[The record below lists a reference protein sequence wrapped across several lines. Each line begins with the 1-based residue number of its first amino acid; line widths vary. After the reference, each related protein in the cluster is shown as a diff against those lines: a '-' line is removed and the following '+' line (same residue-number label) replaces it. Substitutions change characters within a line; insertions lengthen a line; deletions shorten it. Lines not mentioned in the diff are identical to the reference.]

1 MGRHKKGGKPR
12 KKIDRTKPVTEQ
24 WHQYNEARASRYSEP
39 TLTTPP
45 VTRRSAL
52 LFDPENILD
61 IVDDIL
67 DAPTAFDERIQR
79 NVVGTSAASSKAA
92 AKMPE
97 PGSSD
102 DESDGS
108 QSRSPSP
115 RYDNRKKN
123 PSPSSRERDARYRDD
138 RSRSPSR
145 ERGQDDR
152 DRKQS
157 SSRPAG
163 GQKNDQS
170 AIDLISNDGSDRE
183 RERRG
188 RRHGRDGRDRGERS
202 LSPDNRRSS
211 KDMRDTKEERRATE
225 DPAHALEAA
234 RHAKQVSNTRQQ
246 IADLKAQVTDG
257 ENQYDELQTEFE
269 VLKRKHGLLEN
280 ENAYMKQALTHIR
293 NNPEQLIS
301 QIAQKGSGS
310 RKKGGKRKS
319 DGQQFLD
326 DRETEAGMIKIGK
339 EAVNAVYRT
348 VKFINNDGQLKLFT
362 EQVMNNLGKEELIVD
377 PNMTEEQK
385 AVVKEKRTETC
396 EVYGGVWVTQ
406 LNDHGTYVQVSTKQ
420 L

>member
-1 MGRHKKGGKPR
+1 MPRHKKGGKPR
-12 KKIDRTKPVTEQ
+12 KKINRTQPVAKQ
-24 WHQYNEARASRYSEP
+24 WEQYNEARASRYSEP

-52 LFDPENILD
+52 LIDPDNILD
-61 IVDDIL
+61 IVNDIL

-79 NVVGTSAASSKAA
+79 NFVGTSAASSKAA

-102 DESDGS
+102 DESDES

-115 RYDNRKKN
+115 IYDNRKKN
-123 PSPSSRERDARYRDD
+123 PSPSSRERAVRYRDD

-145 ERGQDDR
+145 ERGQDR

-211 KDMRDTKEERRATE
+211 KDMRDTKEDRRGME

-234 RHAKQVSNTRQQ
+234 RHAKQVSNMRDQ
-246 IADLKAQVTDG
+246 IADLKAQVVDE
-257 ENQYDELQTEFE
+257 ENKYDELQIAFE
-269 VLKRKHGLLEN
+269 ELKRKHGLLEN
-280 ENAYMKQALTHIR
+280 SNAKMAQALTYIR
-293 NNPEQLIS
+293 HNPEKLIN

-319 DGQQFLD
+319 DGERFLD
-326 DRETEAGMIKIGK
+326 DSVTEAGMVKIGK

-385 AVVKEKRTETC
+385 AVVEEKRTQTC
-396 EVYGGVWVTQ
+396 EMYGGVWVTL
-406 LNDHGTYVQVSTKQ
+406 LNDHRTYVQVSTKQ